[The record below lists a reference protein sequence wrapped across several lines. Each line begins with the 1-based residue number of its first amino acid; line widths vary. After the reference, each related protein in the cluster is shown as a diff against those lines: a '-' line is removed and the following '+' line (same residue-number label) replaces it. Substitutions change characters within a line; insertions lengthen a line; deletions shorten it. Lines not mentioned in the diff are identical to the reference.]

1 MQTINTKELYQLYQQ
16 KLIDAIAAKT
26 KDIALARDIV
36 QATFVKAITTKSP
49 LQNNEAAFAW
59 LLRIAKNELADW
71 YKKQARNSKAGNNIE
86 ATHELSK
93 SNDEV
98 CNKPIQKYV
107 IHKLE
112 SLPLPY
118 KNALIYADMNGHPQH
133 QLAAAEN
140 VSISAI
146 KSRVQRGRQKLK
158 TAVENDCVVD
168 TDSYGNVLDCTSKIP
183 NCSCG

>member
-16 KLIDAIAAKT
+16 KLLKVIAAKT
-26 KDIALARDIV
+26 KDIALAQDIV
-36 QATFVKAITTKSP
+36 QATFLKAITTKSP

-59 LLRIAKNELADW
+59 LLRIAKNELAGW
-71 YKKQARNSKAGNNIE
+71 YKKQTKNLTAETNIE
-86 ATHELSK
+86 AIQQLTK

-98 CNKPIQKYV
+98 CNKPIQEYV
-107 IHKLE
+107 IHKLD

-118 KNALIYADMNGHPQH
+118 KKALIHADMNGQPQH

-140 VSISAI
+140 LSISAI

-158 TAVENDCVVD
+158 TAVEKDCAVD
-168 TDSYGNVLDCTSKIP
+168 TDTFGNVLDCTSKIP

>member
-1 MQTINTKELYQLYQQ
+1 MQTTNTKELYQLYHQ
-16 KLIDAIAAKT
+16 KLINSIEAKT
-26 KDIALARDIV
+26 KDVVLAQDIV
-36 QATFVKAITTKSP
+36 QATFIKAITTQSP

-71 YKKQARNSKAGNNIE
+71 YKKQTRNLKAENNIE
-86 ATHELSK
+86 TTQRLTE

-98 CNKPIQKYV
+98 CTKPIQEYV
-107 IHKLE
+107 IHKLD

-118 KNALIYADMNGHPQH
+118 KNALIHADMNGYPQH
-133 QLAAAEN
+133 RLAAAEN

-158 TAVENDCVVD
+158 TAVEKDCAID
-168 TDSYGNVLDCTSKIP
+168 TDTYGNVMDCTSKIP